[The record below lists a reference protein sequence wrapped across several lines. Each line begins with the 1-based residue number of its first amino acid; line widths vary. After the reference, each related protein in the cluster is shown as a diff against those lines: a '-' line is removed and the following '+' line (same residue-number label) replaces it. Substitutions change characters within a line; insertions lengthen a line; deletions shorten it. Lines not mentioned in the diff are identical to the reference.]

1 MTRRTEGALH
11 TLFLD
16 LIYGNED
23 GDDGK
28 DSDDDEVIESNDMRG
43 S

>member
-16 LIYGNED
+16 LIYGNDDDDSDYD
-23 GDDGK
+23 GDYYGLDIILTH
-28 DSDDDEVIESNDMRG
+28 EQW
-43 S
+43 

>member
-16 LIYGNED
+16 LIYGNDDDDSDYD
-23 GDDGK
+23 GDY
-28 DSDDDEVIESNDMRG
+28 DDIERNDMMG